1 MNHRGVNSYEER
13 PAGCSMGHRA
23 VDFFFSTGFVG
34 GPPGALAG
42 TARIGQ
48 DVDIGLVG
56 VNYRWGGAPAA
67 RY

>member
-1 MNHRGVNSYEER
+1 MKNVLLG
-13 PAGCSMGHRA
+13 A
-23 VDFFFSTGFVG
+23 VWVIGLLTSSFQPGFVG